1 MASGKCDVCDKRTV
15 FGRTIQFQHGG
26 QWERRAPKKNRPF
39 KPNVQSKR
47 MFVGGKWTRMNV
59 CTRCMRTESKHV
71 QVKGS
76 PFAAGT
82 AK

>member
-15 FGRTIQFQHGG
+15 FGHTIQYQHGG
-26 QWERRAPKKNRPF
+26 QWELRAPKKNRPF

-47 MFVGGKWTRMNV
+47 MFVDGKWKRMNV
-59 CTRCMRTESKHV
+59 CTRCLRTEAKHV

-76 PFAAGT
+76 PFVAA
-82 AK
+82 ARA